1 MSAGKHIIF
10 VYGTLKQG
18 WGNHRCIEGQE
29 YLGHGQTLYPNYQ
42 MYSLGGFPGVVAG
55 NKQITGELYAVD
67 DEAFARCDRLEGH
80 PTFYKRQQ
88 IPVVI
93 GYVDDGG
100 AEHMSAWMY
109 IYQGQVS
116 DCQPIDVW

>member
-29 YLGHGQTLYPNYQ
+29 YLGHAETQYPNWQ
-42 MYSLGGFPGVVAG
+42 MYSLGGFPGVTEG
-55 NKQITGELYAVD
+55 NKTITGELYAID

-80 PTFYKRQQ
+80 PNFYKRRM
-88 IPVVI
+88 I
-93 GYVDDGG
+93 GILDGDG
-100 AEHMSAWMY
+100 QEVNAWMY
-109 IYQGQVS
+109 IYQGTVS
-116 DCQPIDVW
+116 DLEPIDVW